1 MIDHVHCI
9 INVKAN
15 VKEREDKSTQR
26 KFFVQ
31 MDKDV

>member
-9 INVKAN
+9 INVK
-15 VKEREDKSTQR
+15 EREDKNMQR